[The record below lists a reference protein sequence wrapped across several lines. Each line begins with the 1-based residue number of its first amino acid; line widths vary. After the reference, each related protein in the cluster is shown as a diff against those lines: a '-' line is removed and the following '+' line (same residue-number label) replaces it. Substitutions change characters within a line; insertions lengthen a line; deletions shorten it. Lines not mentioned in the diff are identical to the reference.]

1 MRQVT
6 ATEKY
11 RAVNEGK
18 MAKGEFVRQMRM
30 AYPSLITQFNGFN
43 DSVQILKNKGF
54 ISEKKGMESYDS
66 RMDLNI
72 SPESISRGVR
82 YELTGK
88 GIDPTE
94 ALANRD
100 EKLLGTI
107 EATVV
112 KNLKKDPLHYINL
125 LAKDSSKVDKNDK
138 MKETKRGKLEKDTF
152 NDMKK
157 ATLKEMKQNLVEG
170 TRAMV
175 GYLSGDT
182 LTTTYNHYD
191 GYPENL
197 GVGLEKHYN
206 DDDKAKD
213 VAMKGYITFLDPETG
228 EIEQTHKDAPGKL
241 KLPEDVEERAR
252 EIATQIDS
260 MYADYGYIWVD
271 EANMWTVVKNTGI
284 RSMIDQ
290 IVSKISEGNYDM
302 KEGEGSNANL
312 KEQLASVVAY
322 LKQEKAADNDII
334 KDFIRTHGKDIQ
346 GMSLDQVGDEFD
358 DFVSVN
364 YESPSDFMEGEVSEE
379 YKAAY
384 DSLIEA
390 IKELNTDGDEIGA
403 AEDAMEFIGQ
413 HYGIDFEFGR
423 GPSRMEEKKGKD
435 HDGDGDVDDKDYMAA
450 KDKAIK
456 AAMGKDN
463 VKEAVKSIIQKV
475 LEEQVLNEAATN
487 ELARIADDYAGFEGL
502 KPAVISLEN
511 IVTEIEAFY
520 DKTRAKIQKI
530 YNDLGEIKNEEGLKV
545 GAFIAPSI
553 EAAFNKDLRPAVKK
567 GFTSGLD
574 TPKVKTISRADV
586 DRGYIQQEAPKD
598 TVFTP
603 VNEKKK

>member
-6 ATEKY
+6 VTEKY

-18 MAKGEFVRQMRM
+18 MAKPEFVRQMRL
-30 AYPSLITQFNGFN
+30 AFPSLINQFNGYD
-43 DSVQILKNKGF
+43 DSVTILKRHNLLFEQEKEYVQTTSEESVRRALDIE
-54 ISEKKGMESYDS
+54 ISAMGLDPVITFDKDIIEKAKA
-66 RMDLNI
+66 
-72 SPESISRGVR
+72 
-82 YELTGK
+82 K
-88 GIDPTE
+88 
-94 ALANRD
+94 ALA
-100 EKLLGTI
+100 
-107 EATVV
+107 
-112 KNLKKDPLHYINL
+112 NLKKDPLYYYNL
-125 LAKDSSKVDKNDK
+125 LAKESSKVDKNDK
-138 MKETKRGKLEKDTF
+138 FKETKRGALEKDTF

-170 TRAMV
+170 TRALV

-191 GYPENL
+191 GYPDNL
-197 GVGLEKHYN
+197 GVGLERHYN

-213 VAMKGYITFLDPETG
+213 VAMKGYITYLNPETG
-228 EIEQTHKDAPGKL
+228 EIESTHKDAPGKL

-271 EANMWTVVKNTGI
+271 EANMWTVIKNTGI

-302 KEGEGSNANL
+302 EE
-312 KEQLASVVAY
+312 EVVEVDSTLDPY
-322 LKQEKAADNDII
+322 EDRKTILKQVIMLLKTEKAADIDII
-334 KDFIRTHGKDIQ
+334 KDFIRTHMDDI
-346 GMSLDQVGDEFD
+346 LNAADDQAILDEFD

-379 YKAAY
+379 YKKGF
-384 DSLIEA
+384 DTLIEA

-403 AEDAMEFIGQ
+403 AQDAMEFIGQ
-413 HYGIDFEFGR
+413 HYGIDFEFGA

-435 HDGDGDVDDKDYMAA
+435 HDGDGDVDGDDYMAA

-456 AAMGKDN
+456 GAMGKDN

-520 DKTRAKIQKI
+520 DRTRAKIQKI

-553 EAAFNKDLRPAVKK
+553 EAAFNKDLRPAVKQ
-567 GFTSGLD
+567 GFTSGLE